1 MAKKLYL
8 TFESMSGNEKSI
20 AVSLPKPNL
29 TKETI
34 EAAANVLISKN
45 AMAGNWLMG
54 AKLVKAEYKESVT
67 DVINLD

>member
-8 TFESMSGNEKSI
+8 TFECISGKEKSLAI
-20 AVSLPKPNL
+20 SVPKTDL

-45 AMAGNWLMG
+45 AMAGNWLRG
-54 AKLVKAEYKESVT
+54 ATLVKAEYKENVT